1 MKNELDY
8 TFGNILDKIFS
19 GFTLVLILA
28 GAFLYTI
35 FNIADEQEA
44 ARQADRENTRKLTE
58 ACYSQGM
65 VVVDTDAGQRC
76 TDPRT
81 LVKVK

>member
-1 MKNELDY
+1 VGKFLEFVVDKVFSAG
-8 TFGNILDKIFS
+8 TFLLIFTSAFIFLIFS
-19 GFTLVLILA
+19 
-28 GAFLYTI
+28 
-35 FNIADEQEA
+35 IAEA
-44 ARQADRENTRKLTE
+44 EEVARKNTQKITE

-76 TDPRT
+76 ADPRT

>member
-19 GFTLVLILA
+19 GFTLALILA
-28 GAFLYTI
+28 GAFLFFV
-35 FNIADEQEA
+35 FNIVEQSEI
-44 ARQADRENTRKLTE
+44 ARKETQQITE

-65 VVVDTDAGQRC
+65 IVVDTAAGQRC
-76 TDPRT
+76 ADPRT